1 MSSNGIA
8 LHIRITRSIE
18 SKPLAWKIFPRTL
31 RGSMFQTYFRFKL
44 RVKLNPT
51 SILEDSQDRS
61 TKIVSYIQHM
71 DLSLLSGALL
81 GVVDV
86 LPEESA

>member
-1 MSSNGIA
+1 
-8 LHIRITRSIE
+8 
-18 SKPLAWKIFPRTL
+18 
-31 RGSMFQTYFRFKL
+31 MFQTYFRFKL

-86 LPEESA
+86 LPEESAWYGKRVASDYTLEHIQESRTVVI